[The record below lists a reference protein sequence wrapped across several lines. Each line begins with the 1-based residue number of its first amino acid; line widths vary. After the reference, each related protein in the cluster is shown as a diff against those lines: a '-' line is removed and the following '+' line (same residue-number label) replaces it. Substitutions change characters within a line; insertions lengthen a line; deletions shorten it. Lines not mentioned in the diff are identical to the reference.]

1 MVGAAALATTL
12 LYSSAAAIPLTIGA
26 SGYSHSEVKVPDMIA
41 GPNARS
47 GLTAPPVM
55 PPPISTAA
63 TNANPMDGAA
73 NAAGTLESVATAMIT
88 NTSRKVISASTM
100 NGRMSLTPA
109 AGTVAP
115 RCARLRAAL
124 PTSPRSRRH
133 R

>member
-1 MVGAAALATTL
+1 
-12 LYSSAAAIPLTIGA
+12 
-26 SGYSHSEVKVPDMIA
+26 MIA

-73 NAAGTLESVATAMIT
+73 RAAGTLESVATAMIT

-100 NGRMSLTPA
+100 NARMSLTPA

-124 PTSPRSRRH
+124 PNVAQVAPAPATAPSSWNPRYAGT
-133 R
+133 